1 MLLDQ
6 CMNLRGDNTT
16 SRVGHGD
23 LTDCRDRLR
32 TCNFRKNESIH
43 QCKFNGRLYI
53 KLAPE
58 RDKQNNS
65 TLLRAKYLT
74 NFSSWMIIVISVDEC
89 LPTVSDFESAL
100 WLAQLYTMEAQ
111 GYIQMK
117 NPTTKLV
124 VPFPI
129 ILWHNDLPRSSH
141 VPPMEKS
148 TIQIVPRASTF
159 SQAWFLRKSRSQ
171 QSHGCTYQDRS
182 CLFRK

>member
-111 GYIQMK
+111 GYIPCIKWKTRPPSSSFRSLSSCDTMTYRDR
-117 NPTTKLV
+117 PTHHQ
-124 VPFPI
+124 
-129 ILWHNDLPRSSH
+129 W
-141 VPPMEKS
+141 
-148 TIQIVPRASTF
+148 
-159 SQAWFLRKSRSQ
+159 KSRQ
-171 QSHGCTYQDRS
+171 FKLSHEPPLSHKPD
-182 CLFRK
+182 F